1 MPEEK
6 PTTPLMT
13 KRVNLFLDEN
23 LYSRLNEA
31 AWTTRVNTSE
41 FIRQAIK
48 ESLESQR
55 ISLFGQLLGETRRS
69 GSLVRCYSPSRRLF
83 FLVASEGAAGDRS
96 ISVPRG
102 L

>member
-31 AWTTRVNTSE
+31 AWTTRVSTSE
-41 FIRQAIK
+41 FIRQALREK
-48 ESLESQR
+48 LWE
-55 ISLFGQLLGETRRS
+55 
-69 GSLVRCYSPSRRLF
+69 
-83 FLVASEGAAGDRS
+83 SEG
-96 ISVPRG
+96 
-102 L
+102 